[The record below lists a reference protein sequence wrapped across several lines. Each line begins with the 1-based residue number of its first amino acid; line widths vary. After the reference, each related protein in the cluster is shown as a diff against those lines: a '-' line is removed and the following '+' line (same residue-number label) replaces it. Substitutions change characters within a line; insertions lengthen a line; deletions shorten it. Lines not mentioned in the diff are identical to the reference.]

1 MTTPG
6 TLFGEHVCLE
16 SWTGNQPLEKVATLP
31 ILNYGHRGEGRK
43 PLSFPR
49 PADEFD
55 AIEYIY
61 IYKSFPLFLQCIFL
75 NRTKFP
81 PHFPHLKKEKR
92 WRRVFSIVK
101 NNSMRNIA
109 NKNRCIRFSLQRE
122 GWEMGG
128 CASPRELPDKARTI
142 DNSPPRCNVI
152 KFFLLREL
160 HPAT

>member
-31 ILNYGHRGEGRK
+31 ILNYAIEGRAGS
-43 PLSFPR
+43 LFLFLVQQTSSMQLN
-49 PADEFD
+49 
-55 AIEYIY
+55 IY

-128 CASPRELPDKARTI
+128 CASPRELPDKACTI